1 MKKIEMTQHEIN
13 RKYKGVYIEFSTYY
27 DYSIKQFLYTVIKK
41 YKTIRENTTLGEDV
55 GTAYEYT
62 R

>member
-1 MKKIEMTQHEIN
+1 MTQHEIN
-13 RKYKGVYIEFSTYY
+13 RKYKGIYIEFTTYY

-55 GTAYEYT
+55 GTEHEYT